1 MANSYVIG
9 ADNIDGK
16 EHSYLNKVSSAL
28 KKKGHKVK
36 LVGVGPNVV
45 QSYALGSGSKG
56 TICIQIA
63 GGLDGW
69 TAADMVTGLKQ
80 GYYHCD
86 YMMIAGTSA
95 FTGNSN
101 LAKSA
106 YTEKHMKRAS
116 DAGASLQ
123 GMYSG
128 KTPQE
133 FNDEY
138 KKYFKFALGDSI
150 DEMIEQIL
158 GESSKT
164 DDDDKSN
171 DSSNY
176 MDMIKDLC
184 SPWDGDVE
192 IKLDFNKCYI
202 NKIPPQNEHLWLKE
216 GVNVVSGSLNI
227 TDYNP
232 ITYNKMIVTYADKE
246 IVFEDPYLI
255 DRFGENPITLPAV
268 ETVTTYST
276 DTEDNSNEDSTDDD
290 SSSDTNSE
298 TDTADNDKT
307 TSKTEE
313 IPITDPEK
321 AMQFAEREWGKIRRG
336 DGHTVEVQVLG
347 SNEYKVGRWCQVY
360 VPRFQENVDMYITKI
375 DNNVSSNDEWTT
387 TLTLQ
392 DYAPSLKNDTDTDN
406 TNNEDSTDDDSDSDS
421 DSDSDDSGDD

>member
-1 MANSYVIG
+1 
-9 ADNIDGK
+9 
-16 EHSYLNKVSSAL
+16 
-28 KKKGHKVK
+28 
-36 LVGVGPNVV
+36 
-45 QSYALGSGSKG
+45 
-56 TICIQIA
+56 
-63 GGLDGW
+63 
-69 TAADMVTGLKQ
+69 
-80 GYYHCD
+80 
-86 YMMIAGTSA
+86 
-95 FTGNSN
+95 
-101 LAKSA
+101 
-106 YTEKHMKRAS
+106 MKRAS

-133 FNDEY
+133 FNNEY

-164 DDDDKSN
+164 DDDNKSN

-192 IKLDFNKCYI
+192 IKLNFNKCYI

-276 DTEDNSNEDSTDDD
+276 DTEDNSNEDSTDDKSNSDSD
-290 SSSDTNSE
+290 SSSDTSTE
-298 TDTADNDKT
+298 TDTTDNDKT

-375 DNNVSSNDEWTT
+375 DNSVSSNDEWTS

-392 DYAPSLKNDTDTDN
+392 DYAPSLKSD
-406 TNNEDSTDDDSDSDS
+406 TNNEDSSNKNSTDE